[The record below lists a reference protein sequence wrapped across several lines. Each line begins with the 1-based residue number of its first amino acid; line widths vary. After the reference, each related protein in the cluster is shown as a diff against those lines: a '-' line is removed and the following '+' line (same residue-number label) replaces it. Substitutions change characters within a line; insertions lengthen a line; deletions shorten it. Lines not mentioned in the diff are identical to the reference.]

1 MATGPKSLKAG
12 TKNAPP
18 LKSKKKCG
26 QKNLIIFS

>member
-18 LKSKKKCG
+18 SKIQEEMWAK
-26 QKNLIIFS
+26 QFN